1 MRLALTREDDEHQAT
16 RLATLAQAPWS
27 PRNHA
32 TFPAAARARAVELH
46 RIGHQLAKA
55 VRPGGGEAMA
65 FVDVWMAQIVPHAA
79 AIYRLP
85 RSMAIRPMIRPQCVC
100 LTPYEEW

>member
-1 MRLALTREDDEHQAT
+1 MCNSAADSTCKRLALTREDDEHQAT

-32 TFPAAARARAVELH
+32 AFPPDARARAVELH

-55 VRPGGGEAMA
+55 VRPGGEEAMA
-65 FVDVWMAQIVPHAA
+65 FVDVWMTQLMPRAA
-79 AIYRLP
+79 AIYLGSDVSRP
-85 RSMAIRPMIRPQCVC
+85 RCM
-100 LTPYEEW
+100 LK